1 MLQAEGAG
9 ECLRRNIPFVIYA
22 LPGDEECRFMA
33 SLPDAEGE
41 SHARMEGEG
50 DCFFISRFASDEP
63 YMAGVTDEMD
73 EEALVDFLAEH
84 PDTMYDGCDERP
96 YLTSTRRVSYDEA
109 FHMMTRRLKKDGGK
123 VVLSRH
129 EALFGTADI
138 IDTAR
143 SYFSLS
149 PNTLR
154 YLCFTPENG
163 VWLGATPELLLE
175 AVPGSG
181 ELHTMALAGTR
192 PAGVSGVEWDD
203 KNMLEH
209 EVVVR
214 FITDVLRSHD
224 LEVTTDP
231 ITELEAGIVTHLC
244 TPITARGEI
253 KSAGRIIN
261 DLNPTPAV
269 AGWPRQLAIAEID
282 AYETHQRRCYSGIT
296 GVRQGGV
303 LRVFVNLRC
312 AFAAQARIDEVTGWV
327 YNLYAGGGL
336 MPDSVLDEEWA
347 ETERKLAALYACI
360 ESPVTSSPGTSP
372 GPVTVNPT
380 EARFLY

>member
-1 MLQAEGAG
+1 MLQAEATG

-22 LPGDEECRFMA
+22 LPGDEACRFMA
-33 SLPDAEGE
+33 SLPDACGE
-41 SHARMEGEG
+41 SHACLEGEG

-63 YMAGVTDEMD
+63 YMAGVTDAMD
-73 EEALVDFLAEH
+73 EEGLVDFLAGH
-84 PDTMYDGCDERP
+84 PEAKYDGCAERP
-96 YLTSTRRVSYDEA
+96 YQTSTRRVSYDEA
-109 FHMMTRRLKKDGGK
+109 FRLMTRRLKKDGGK

-138 IDTAR
+138 VDTAR

-154 YLCFTPENG
+154 YLCFTPESG

-175 AVPGSG
+175 SVPGSG
-181 ELHTMALAGTR
+181 ELSTMALAGTR
-192 PAGVSGVEWDD
+192 RTGADDGEWDK
-203 KNMLEH
+203 KNKLEH
-209 EVVVR
+209 DVVVK
-214 FITDVLRSHD
+214 FITEVLRSHD
-224 LEVTTDP
+224 LEVTADP
-231 ITELEAGIVTHLC
+231 VTELEAGIVTHLC

-253 KSAGRIIN
+253 KSVGRIVN

-269 AGWPRQLAIAEID
+269 AGWPRHIAIAEID
-282 AYETHQRRCYSGIT
+282 AYETHQRRCYSGII
-296 GVRQGGV
+296 GVRQNGV

-312 AFAAQARIDEVTGWV
+312 AFAAQACLGDSTGWV

-336 MPDSVLDEEWA
+336 MPDSELDAEWA

-360 ESPVTSSPGTSP
+360 ESPITSP
-372 GPVTVNPT
+372 ASAPSGPVTVNPT
-380 EARFLY
+380 AAEFLY